1 MILRDGALMFKVVLH
16 VAFESALPSQI
27 VDNIRVLRNILS
39 ENYKCVCSKHLAPLL
54 CNCSSVLIKLF
65 IERSSLSRDMRMAAS
80 PSFTL
85 VFESTNPRD
94 LVDVVDSVL
103 DALKGIGGKYTL
115 VD

>member
-1 MILRDGALMFKVVLH
+1 
-16 VAFESALPSQI
+16 
-27 VDNIRVLRNILS
+27 
-39 ENYKCVCSKHLAPLL
+39 
-54 CNCSSVLIKLF
+54 
-65 IERSSLSRDMRMAAS
+65 MRMAAS